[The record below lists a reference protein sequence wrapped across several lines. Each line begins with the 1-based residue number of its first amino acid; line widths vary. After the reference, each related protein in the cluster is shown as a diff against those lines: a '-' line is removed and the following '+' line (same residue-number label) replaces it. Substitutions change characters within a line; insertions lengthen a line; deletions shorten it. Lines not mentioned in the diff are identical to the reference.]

1 MMVEESRSFRFQ
13 GPLNLEQGQ
22 MQTRQMER
30 GWWWSY
36 LERKPEGA
44 DETKASFSAALT
56 GDQAG
61 EEGLTS
67 RAIRPARAE
76 LRAGSKQTDTVPA
89 WPPTCWQIL
98 ERSHTHTY
106 THSALCFFSSR
117 RRQYTEWCQDPFQL
131 WKTSHNHSSWMPD
144 SLAQALLSQT
154 PKGGL
159 LTVAP
164 IFPQQAWETLHS
176 ASGYIAWSLS
186 LTFLICKMV
195 SYL

>member
-1 MMVEESRSFRFQ
+1 
-13 GPLNLEQGQ
+13 

-30 GWWWSY
+30 GWWWSQF
-36 LERKPEGA
+36 LRGNQKELMEQKLLSQQCPHR
-44 DETKASFSAALT
+44 
-56 GDQAG
+56 DQAG
-61 EEGLTS
+61 EERLTS
-67 RAIRPARAE
+67 KYPS
-76 LRAGSKQTDTVPA
+76 LPGLSWGLDSNKQTQFQLGPQLVDRS
-89 WPPTCWQIL
+89 W
-98 ERSHTHTY
+98 RGSHTHTH

-144 SLAQALLSQT
+144 SLAQAPLSQT